1 MNRENRRHP
10 KHPILPDLPVS
21 DKRILD
27 DVRSKTQVNS
37 KSNSSYKK
45 TRKKTS

>member
-21 DKRILD
+21 DKKILD
-27 DVRSKTQVNS
+27 DVRSKPKVNS
-37 KSNSSYKK
+37 KPNSSYKK
-45 TRKKTS
+45 TRNKTS